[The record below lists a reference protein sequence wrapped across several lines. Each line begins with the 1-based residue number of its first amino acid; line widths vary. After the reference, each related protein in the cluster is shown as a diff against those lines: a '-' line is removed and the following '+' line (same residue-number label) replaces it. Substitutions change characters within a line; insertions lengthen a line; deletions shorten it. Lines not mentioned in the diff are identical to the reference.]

1 MQCTVRG
8 YNAKKGSKNQLLPVH
23 NYVAVLQG
31 NLALSTELIT

>member
-8 YNAKKGSKNQLLPVH
+8 YNAKKGSKNQLLH